1 MQARRDKPSSS
12 GHFLEYTEEWV
23 WKMSKVADVKNSHS
37 RSRSCF
43 CCNSSPVNRTASEL
57 LNQGCWQYLRLRHLG
72 AIDLSEYGEGICHCS
87 GGNWLRQEKMDRMEH
102 RVAQNFQTFTKNE
115 RVAAGFWQKYYF
127 HLRMSP
133 KDVLDE
139 CLNQCIVV
147 SLKCFRFREC

>member
-12 GHFLEYTEEWV
+12 EHFLEHTEEWV

-72 AIDLSEYGEGICHCS
+72 AIDLSKYGAGICHC
-87 GGNWLRQEKMDRMEH
+87 GEGNRLRQEDGSHGSQCCPEFPEMHQEWMCGCWLL
-102 RVAQNFQTFTKNE
+102 TKVLFLLE
-115 RVAAGFWQKYYF
+115 DV
-127 HLRMSP
+127 P
-133 KDVLDE
+133 KRCPWWMLKPMY
-139 CLNQCIVV
+139 CIT
-147 SLKCFRFREC
+147 